1 MIPKQTDVIAWEI
14 DREGRR
20 ALVREDGSIECEAP
34 DLRRFLQERLQ
45 EPVVVFRRGTVAGGG
60 REPSDALE
68 LRPGDSRYVVACI
81 RSLAAA
87 DPGIQIMGIVLSR

>member
-1 MIPKQTDVIAWEI
+1 LIPKQTDVIAWEI
-14 DREGRR
+14 DREGRQ
-20 ALVREDGSIECEAP
+20 AVVREDGRIESDDP

-45 EPVVVFRRGTVAGGG
+45 EPVVVFRHGTVACGGP
-60 REPSDALE
+60 EPSDGLE

-81 RSLAAA
+81 RSLAAG